1 MNDRPVWLRVRAPS
15 EAEAEGMRAVRDV
28 LDAERL
34 HTICQGAQ
42 CPNVVECWSAR
53 TATFLLL
60 GEICTRACRFCAVRH
75 AARGE
80 ELDPSEPDRVAAAVQ
95 RLGLR
100 YAVLTSV
107 DRDDLPDGGS
117 VAIAETVMAIKRR
130 SPETRVEVLLPDFG
144 GDPRALS
151 HVLSSG
157 ADVLG
162 HNLETVRRISPA
174 LRDAR
179 ASYERSLDVLAYL
192 RLGSEG
198 RPVKSGLML
207 GLGEEL
213 GEIREAM
220 GDLLRAGVTSLT
232 LGQYLAPSRQA
243 APIRRYVHPDEFNAL
258 AREARAAGFVSVA
271 SGPLVRS
278 SYHAEAAS
286 TDPCDSSST

>member
-1 MNDRPVWLRVRAPS
+1 MSDRPVWLRVHAPS
-15 EAEAEGMRAVRDV
+15 EAEAEGMRAVREV
-28 LDAERL
+28 LQEERL
-34 HTICQGAQ
+34 HTICQGAR

-60 GEICTRACRFCAVRH
+60 GEICTRACRFCAVQH

-80 ELDPSEPDRVAAAVQ
+80 ELDPSEPDRVAAAVR

-117 VAIAETVMAIKRR
+117 AAIAQTVTAIQRGAA
-130 SPETRVEVLLPDFG
+130 ETRVEVLLPDFG

-151 HVLSSG
+151 LILSSG

-213 GEIREAM
+213 DEIRETM
-220 GDLLRAGVTSLT
+220 DDLRRAGVTSLT
-232 LGQYLAPSRQA
+232 LGQYLAPSRRA
-243 APIRRYVHPDEFNAL
+243 APVRRYVHPDEFDAL
-258 AREARAAGFVSVA
+258 GREAHAAGFLSVA

-278 SYHAEAAS
+278 SYHAEAVLR
-286 TDPCDSSST
+286 DPCDSSST